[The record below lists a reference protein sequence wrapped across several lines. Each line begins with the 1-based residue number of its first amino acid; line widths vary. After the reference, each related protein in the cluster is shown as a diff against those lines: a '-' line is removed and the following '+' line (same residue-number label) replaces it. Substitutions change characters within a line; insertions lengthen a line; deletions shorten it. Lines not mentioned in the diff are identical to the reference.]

1 MAKEP
6 KDIKIGSGVLRIQ
19 KSEFKGYHFID
30 VRKYYEA
37 EDGEFKPTKKGITLS
52 LDIVDEVIEAIKK
65 ANQTG

>member
-6 KDIKIGSGVLRIQ
+6 KDIKLNNGIIRIQ
-19 KSEFKGYHFID
+19 KSEFKGYEFID

-37 EDGEFKPTKKGITLS
+37 EDGEFKPTKKGIAIS